1 MKFHDRFLIIDEDK
15 AYHIGASFKDAGK
28 KCFAITLLKNNGI
41 VKDILQRLEFET
53 EEKPV
58 WQLWQI
64 ETDFFLCKN
73 SLLSPTE
80 NINSVSPHLSPAP
93 YGKPILTEIT
103 MPLVVSETNLQKL
116 LFGTDLHCTLCR
128 TIEKLKSACNEVEV
142 Q

>member
-1 MKFHDRFLIIDEDK
+1 VFYYYYFRD
-15 AYHIGASFKDAGK
+15 
-28 KCFAITLLKNNGI
+28 NGI

-53 EEKPV
+53 KEKPV

-93 YGKPILTEIT
+93 YGKPILTEMT
-103 MPLVVSETNLQKL
+103 MPLVVSETNLHKL
-116 LFGTDLHCTLCR
+116 LFGTDLYCTLCR
-128 TIEKLKSACNEVEV
+128 TIEKLKSACNEVEM